1 MLVWEAEDEIR
12 KQKIAEQRQVE
23 RELTENIKQN

>member
-12 KQKIAEQRQVE
+12 KQKIAEQRQAE